1 MRKLFI
7 IGALLVSC
15 VLKGQDTP
23 QKTIRTENVNVQ
35 VTADSMLQVSMD
47 VVLPKKL
54 KVRSNRMMIFT
65 PVIQHSGRE
74 ASLKPVYVY
83 GRKRAI
89 VNERKK
95 RLPIEGS
102 KIVRR
107 TNGKEQT
114 VEYKASLLYASWMR
128 GADVVLEEDLCGCGN
143 RTEENNSHHL
153 AQVIVPE
160 PPAPIQPEPIVAE
173 TTPPVKEKKTRR
185 RVYEGKAFIDFP
197 VNKTVI
203 YPQYR
208 KNPMELA
215 RIDSTLEMIGT
226 ANISRI
232 TLHGYASPE
241 SPYAHNSYLA
251 KERTQALKQYII
263 DKYHLD
269 ESVFAIDYTPE
280 DWEGLIRFAEAC
292 DWSEKARILEIAR
305 SGAQPD
311 EKERLLKRLPAAYLR
326 ISREWFPA
334 LRHTDY
340 TIEFN
345 EIIEEE

>member
-7 IGALLVSC
+7 ISALLVSSM
-15 VLKGQDTP
+15 LNGQNTP
-23 QKTIRTENVNVQ
+23 QKAVRTENVNVQ
-35 VTADSMLQVSMD
+35 VTADSMLQVNMD
-47 VVLPKKL
+47 VILPKKL

-65 PVIQHSGRE
+65 PVVQHSGRE

-89 VNERKK
+89 VNERKD

-107 TNGKEQT
+107 TNGEEQV
-114 VEYKASLLYASWMR
+114 VEYQAFAPYVSWMK
-128 GADVVLEEDLCGCGN
+128 GANIILEEDLCGCGN
-143 RTEENNSHHL
+143 HTEENNSRHL
-153 AQVIVPE
+153 AQVVLPE
-160 PPAPIQPEPIVAE
+160 PPAPAPPAPVVAE
-173 TTPPVKEKKTRR
+173 TTPPVKKSRH

-197 VNKTVI
+197 VDKTVI
-203 YPQYR
+203 YPHYR

-215 RIDSTLEMIGT
+215 RIDSTLEMIGI
-226 ANISRI
+226 AHIFRI

-241 SPYAHNSYLA
+241 SPYAHNTYLA

-263 DKYHLD
+263 NKYHLAD
-269 ESVFAIDYTPE
+269 SLFVTNHTPE

-305 SGAQPD
+305 SDAHPD
-311 EKERLLKRLPAAYLR
+311 EKERQLKRLPAAYLR